1 MNIRWILAGAMM
13 FGSIAACD
21 QYREAN
27 EISTRS
33 GELATS
39 PVTDTMTMVSVP
51 GETAPLLALTGEYAV
66 GVTTVTLTNPDQPD
80 ITNYDYGEQEMGY
93 YDREIAVD
101 ILYPAEPAPGSVQA
115 TYTGQFVN
123 ADVNPVPNLPDTFT
137 IQGRAYRDAPAIS
150 GQSLPL
156 VIVSHGL
163 SNTPGVLASL
173 TENLA
178 SKGYVVAAIDHG
190 DYILGEPRD
199 PLRLFQRILLY
210 RSIDQRFVL
219 EQLTEKANVN
229 DTDWAALIDSSNVAL
244 LGFSMG
250 GYGVL
255 NHAGAG
261 YNSSAM
267 TFNMVADN
275 SLAPYAAGHED
286 YSGATPEQVK
296 AIVALAPWGAQSSV
310 GMWDHDEFANITAPL
325 MLIVGSQDDIV
336 GYEDGVRDIFEN
348 ATATDRY
355 LLVFQNAMHNLV
367 QVSAP
372 AIARTDV
379 RLWATFEDPV
389 WQRQKIHEVNQ
400 HFITAFLDLHLK
412 GLDDRRDYL
421 DVPTMASNDGVWPQP
436 MGIDFSAKFADGAR
450 GSEGYWKGFK
460 RRQAIGLEMH
470 YLPKSQ
476 AESE

>member
-1 MNIRWILAGAMM
+1 MTVRWILACAVT

-21 QYREAN
+21 QSREAN

-33 GELATS
+33 VDTPAS
-39 PVTDTMTMVSVP
+39 PISDTMTMVSVP
-51 GETAPLLALTGEYAV
+51 SETAPSLALPGDYSV
-66 GVTTVTLTNPDQPD
+66 GVATITLTNPGQPD

-93 YDREIAVD
+93 YDREIKVD
-101 ILYPAEPAPGSVQA
+101 ILYPSEPEPGAPRAV
-115 TYTGQFVN
+115 YTGQFVN
-123 ADVNPVPNLPDTFT
+123 ADKDPVPNLPDTFT
-137 IQGRAYRDAPAIS
+137 IQGNAYRDAPAIS
-150 GQSLPL
+150 SQSFPL

-190 DYILGEPRD
+190 DFILGEPRD

-210 RSIDQRFVL
+210 RSIDQQFVL
-219 EQLTEKANVN
+219 EHLTEQATP
-229 DTDWAALIDSSNVAL
+229 DATGWAALIDSSNVGL

-267 TFNMVADN
+267 TFNMVAGN
-275 SLAPYAAGHED
+275 ALAPLADGGEEFA
-286 YSGATPEQVK
+286 SATPEQVK

-310 GMWDHDEFANITAPL
+310 GMWNHDAFANITAPM
-325 MLIVGSQDDIV
+325 MLVVGSQDDIV
-336 GYEDGVRDIFEN
+336 GYEDGVRDVFES

-355 LLVFQNAMHNLV
+355 MLVFQNAMHNLV

-372 AIARTDV
+372 AIASQDV

-412 GLDDRRDYL
+412 GMDDRRAYL
-421 DVPTMASNDGVWPQP
+421 DVPTVASNDGTWPQP
-436 MGIDFSAKFADGAR
+436 MGRDFSADFADGTK

-470 YLPKSQ
+470 YLPKSPT
-476 AESE
+476 ESE